1 MTILSTQRYL
11 YFSSGIVSIC
21 GIVYQVLYGAAG
33 SYLFGDSVLFY
44 CITIGLFLMAMGIG
58 AAISERIKKFLVARF
73 IQAEYM
79 IALIGGLSIF
89 GLFFMLS
96 YFDAGI
102 AQLYLYIVISLTGFF
117 TGLELPILIRRVEDV
132 RGDISKSTA
141 RVLFFDYAGSLIGS
155 VGFALLLRPMLGLIN
170 TAFFIAIINAVVAF
184 IVSIRFRKEINHPIL
199 HKVVGGLI
207 IIFLIFG
214 FFFGE
219 GYANSFEQKLYS
231 DPIIY
236 SEETEYQK
244 IILTKEPDDVRL
256 YLNGQLQ
263 FSESD
268 EFRYHEALIHVPMS
282 LANVKANV
290 LILGAGDGLAVREL
304 LKYDEVEQISVVDL
318 DPKMTELAKTHP
330 DLLRLNKDSLSS
342 DKVKIV
348 HKDAFNYLMDTK
360 EIYNVIISDLP
371 DPNNEAL
378 NKLYTKE
385 FFSLLRNHL
394 TPGGM
399 ASIQSTSPL
408 FATEAFWTINH
419 TVEAT
424 GLFAKS
430 YHLDVPSFGNWG
442 FVLAS
447 REPIKTENIDVQ
459 VETKYLT
466 NEIAETLFHF
476 GKDIDKEIAQDGKK
490 FELSV
495 NSLNRPVLVQLYENA
510 WRYY

>member
-1 MTILSTQRYL
+1 MSTQRYL

-58 AAISERIKKFLVARF
+58 AALSERIKDFLVARF

-89 GLFFMLS
+89 GLFFIIA

-117 TGLELPILIRRVEDV
+117 TGLELPILIRRVEDI
-132 RGDISKSTA
+132 REDISKSTA

-155 VGFALLLRPMLGLIN
+155 IGFALLLRPMLGLIK
-170 TAFFIAIINAVVAF
+170 TAFFIAIINAVVALV
-184 IVSIRFRKEINHPIL
+184 VSIKFQREIHRPLL
-199 HKVVGGLI
+199 HKIIGGAL
-207 IIFLIFG
+207 IIFLTAG
-214 FFFGE
+214 FLFGE
-219 GYANSFEQKLYS
+219 GYANSFEQRLYS

-244 IILTKEPDDVRL
+244 IIMTKEPEDVRL
-256 YLNGQLQ
+256 FLNGQLQ
-263 FSESD
+263 FAESD

-282 LANVKANV
+282 LAEDKQRV

-304 LKYDEVEQISVVDL
+304 LKYDEVEQITVVDL
-318 DPKMTELAKTHP
+318 DPMMTELARTHP
-330 DLLRLNKDSLSS
+330 DLLRLNENSMSS
-342 DKVKIV
+342 DKVKII
-348 HKDAFNYLMDTK
+348 HEDAFNYLMDTK
-360 EIYNVIISDLP
+360 EFYNVIIGDLP

-385 FFSLLRNHL
+385 FYSLIRNHL
-394 TPGGM
+394 MPGGM

-408 FATEAFWTINH
+408 FATKAFWTINN
-419 TVEAT
+419 TVKAT
-424 GLFAKS
+424 GLHAES

-447 REPIKTENIDVQ
+447 REPIDAQNIDVQ
-459 VETKYLT
+459 VETQYLT
-466 NEIAETLFHF
+466 NEIAETLFSF
-476 GKDIDKEIAQDGKK
+476 GKDIDKDIVEDGET
-490 FELSV
+490 FELPV
-495 NSLNRPVLVQLYENA
+495 NSLNRPVLLPLYENA
-510 WRYY
+510 WKYY